1 MPQRFPYVQ
10 VDPILGPPSA
20 LPYAPITLQLGDRK
34 VHVSGLIDSG
44 STLNVLPFD
53 VGLRLGA
60 VWDQQSV
67 PVRLGGTMA
76 ESEARG
82 LVLTGHIEGFP
93 PVRLAFA
100 WSQSNRI
107 PVILGQTNFFLE
119 FDVRFSRSH
128 MVFEIALRSR
138 LGS

>member
-1 MPQRFPYVQ
+1 MPQRFPFIEI
-10 VDPILGPPSA
+10 DPMLGSASA

-34 VHVSGLIDSG
+34 VQISGLIDSG

-53 VGLRLGA
+53 VGLQLGA
-60 VWDQQSV
+60 VWEKQSV
-67 PVRLGGTMA
+67 PVRLGGSMA
-76 ESEARG
+76 EAEARG
-82 LVLTGHIEGFP
+82 LVLIGLIEGFS

-119 FDVRFSRSH
+119 FDIRFCRSQ
-128 MVFEIALRSR
+128 MFFEITPRTRA
-138 LGS
+138 GS

>member
-60 VWDQQSV
+60 VWDEQSV

-100 WSQSNRI
+100 WSQSNRT

-128 MVFEIALRSR
+128 MFFEIALRSR

>member
-1 MPQRFPYVQ
+1 MASRRVRSFR
-10 VDPILGPPSA
+10 PSKYQQPMSPA
-20 LPYAPITLQLGDRK
+20 KT
-34 VHVSGLIDSG
+34 
-44 STLNVLPFD
+44 
-53 VGLRLGA
+53 
-60 VWDQQSV
+60 QSV

-76 ESEARG
+76 EPDERG

-100 WSQSNRI
+100 WSQSNRT

-119 FDVRFSRSH
+119 FDVRFCRSH
-128 MVFEIALRSR
+128 MFFEIALRSR

>member
-34 VHVSGLIDSG
+34 VQVSGLIDSG

-60 VWDQQSV
+60 VWDEQSV
-67 PVRLGGTMA
+67 PVRLGGNMA

-82 LVLTGHIEGFP
+82 LVLIGQIEGFP
-93 PVRLAFA
+93 PVRACLCLEPE
-100 WSQSNRI
+100 QSNPSDPRSDQLL
-107 PVILGQTNFFLE
+107 LG
-119 FDVRFSRSH
+119 V
-128 MVFEIALRSR
+128 
-138 LGS
+138 